1 MQSLT
6 EKIFLKIKSFSKN
19 PNSSAIILI
28 QPSKT
33 HKNKEN
39 KEHRNILSKSR
50 CINQLWK
57 TLENK
62 KDLTLS
68 RPNSNIVKTS
78 WNKNGTN
85 SKIFPAQ
92 RLTLISSRLNK
103 SRNKSKDP
111 CFYKELKYNLISSS
125 LMIQMPMKHP
135 NIRTKNI
142 KIGKMDPTKMKRA
155 SKNSTAKMIYKK
167 IK

>member
-6 EKIFLKIKSFSKN
+6 ERIFLKIKSFSKN
-19 PNSSAIILI
+19 PNSSAFILI

-33 HKNKEN
+33 HKYKEN
-39 KEHRNILSKSR
+39 KEHKNILSKSR
-50 CINQLWK
+50 CINKLWK

-62 KDLTLS
+62 RDLTLS
-68 RPNSNIVKTS
+68 LTNSIIVKMS
-78 WNKNGTN
+78 WNRNGTN
-85 SKIFPAQ
+85 SKNFPAQ
-92 RLTLISSRLNK
+92 NLTVISSRLNK

-111 CFYKELKYNLISSS
+111 CFYKELKYNLILSS

-135 NIRTKNI
+135 NIPIKNI
-142 KIGKMDPTKMKRA
+142 KIGKTDPTKMKRA
-155 SKNSTAKMIYKK
+155 SKNSKAKMIYKK